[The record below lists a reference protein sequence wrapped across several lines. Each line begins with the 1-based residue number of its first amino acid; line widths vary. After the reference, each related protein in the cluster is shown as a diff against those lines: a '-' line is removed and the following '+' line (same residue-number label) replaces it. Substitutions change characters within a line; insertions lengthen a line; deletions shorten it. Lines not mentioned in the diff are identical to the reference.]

1 MYCFNTVSS
10 PRVLGMSCA
19 RLEESRAMG
28 IGRQSST
35 WVQAIHILDARK
47 PQDLIWRNLA
57 KMQQRFGKE
66 CPPTA
71 TIYFLELF
79 CHKAITT
86 TTVRSR
92 IK

>member
-1 MYCFNTVSS
+1 MHCFNTVSS